1 MGLKLRE
8 LPANEEIFIDA
19 NIFLYSAF
27 KHPVFGNKC
36 KNFLISI
43 EKEEIKGYT
52 SDFVLNE
59 IFHKLMIAEV
69 VKKFGI
75 AAKQVVRFVKK
86 KPEVIAELETVWTGM
101 EIIKGFNI
109 SILNGSLFPDFI
121 EISKKYWLM
130 ATDAFHVATMKR
142 YGITNIATNDPDF
155 ERVNGTKVW
164 KP

>member
-27 KHPVFGNKC
+27 KHPVLGNNC
-36 KNFLISI
+36 K
-43 EKEEIKGYT
+43 IK
-52 SDFVLNE
+52 S
-59 IFHKLMIAEV
+59 
-69 VKKFGI
+69 
-75 AAKQVVRFVKK
+75 
-86 KPEVIAELETVWTGM
+86 
-101 EIIKGFNI
+101 FNI

-142 YGITNIATNDPDF
+142 YGITNIATKHF
-155 ERVNGTKVW
+155 SLKLFCFAKTFTKTAYAIRSGNCR
-164 KP
+164 

>member
-8 LPANEEIFIDA
+8 LPVNEEIFIDA

-36 KNFLISI
+36 KNFLIRI
-43 EKEEIKGYT
+43 EKGEIKGYT
-52 SDFVLNE
+52 SDFVLNG

-69 VKKFGI
+69 VKKFGVE
-75 AAKQVVRFVKK
+75 AKQVVRFVKK
-86 KPEVIAELETVWTGM
+86 NPGVIAELETVWTEM

-121 EISKKYWLM
+121 EISKRYWLM
-130 ATDAFHVATMKR
+130 ATDALHVATMKR
-142 YGITNIATNDPDF
+142 NGITNIATNDPDF
-155 ERVNGTKVW
+155 EKVEWLNVW